1 MYQQKEITNVLEGN
15 KNLKTTQNVD
25 INILKEADKYAIDV
39 DSLESF
45 NESKI
50 TKVVQKRKEEE
61 TWRKLDINLS
71 DIINMVIATSE
82 RPMFLIRDD
91 KVHTPLVKVLRQDRW
106 FSQSWKRLQRADWWS
121 ADRDLEQH
129 IPRWRRTTSEKAE
142 FGFFLIMPKVK

>member
-61 TWRKLDINLS
+61 TKWKLS
-71 DIINMVIATSE
+71 
-82 RPMFLIRDD
+82 LIQ
-91 KVHTPLVKVLRQDRW
+91 L
-106 FSQSWKRLQRADWWS
+106 QS
-121 ADRDLEQH
+121 
-129 IPRWRRTTSEKAE
+129 
-142 FGFFLIMPKVK
+142 